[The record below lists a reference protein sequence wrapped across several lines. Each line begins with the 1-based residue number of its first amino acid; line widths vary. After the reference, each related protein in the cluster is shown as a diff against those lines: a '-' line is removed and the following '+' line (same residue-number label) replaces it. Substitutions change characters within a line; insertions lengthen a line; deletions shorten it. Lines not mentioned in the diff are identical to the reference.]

1 MDERVKLLAGKAL
14 NKAVPETWTTLSYD
28 QTMRLLGQFADLIV
42 NDCLAECWYD
52 KTPLEISNSIRTK
65 FGMPTVG

>member
-14 NKAVPETWTTLSYD
+14 DKAVPETWTTLLD
-28 QTMRLLGQFADLIV
+28 QFADLIV

-52 KTPLEISNSIRTK
+52 KTPLEISNSIWSTK
-65 FGMPTVG
+65 FGMPTVS